1 MQITTD
7 LAEQHYGEHKEKS
20 FFAELVGFITS
31 GPVVAMV
38 LEGDNIVPIVRAMMG
53 ATNPVDAA
61 PETIRGDY
69 AMSINKNIIHG
80 SDSPESAIRE
90 IDIFFKEE
98 ELYGT

>member
-1 MQITTD
+1 
-7 LAEQHYGEHKEKS
+7 
-20 FFAELVGFITS
+20 
-31 GPVVAMV
+31 
-38 LEGDNIVPIVRAMMG
+38 
-53 ATNPVDAA
+53 VDAA